1 MSNEISQSDN
11 NKQRARDTAVSINPP
26 KCDVLFPP
34 PQSFLHHREYKSTI
48 TLLLGCFDEVKIT
61 EQTLGTM
68 NCFFPILF
76 FKAHDSNRFF
86 LIERTGVPAIPE
98 T

>member
-48 TLLLGCFDEVKIT
+48 TLLLGCFD
-61 EQTLGTM
+61 
-68 NCFFPILF
+68 
-76 FKAHDSNRFF
+76 
-86 LIERTGVPAIPE
+86 
-98 T
+98 

>member
-34 PQSFLHHREYKSTI
+34 PPQSFLHHREYKSTI
-48 TLLLGCFDEVKIT
+48 TLLLGCFD
-61 EQTLGTM
+61 
-68 NCFFPILF
+68 
-76 FKAHDSNRFF
+76 
-86 LIERTGVPAIPE
+86 
-98 T
+98 